1 MRTQNETLKQE
12 LLELARQ
19 MDEHVKRDKDAQT
32 DNNIPANNE

>member
-19 MDEHVKRDKDAQT
+19 MDEHVKRDKEA
-32 DNNIPANNE
+32 